1 MKQVNENSVISEIG
15 ATADTRKNMFG
26 WQAVAVEVVSGQG
39 VEGTILYFP
48 GVRAKEL
55 K

>member
-1 MKQVNENSVISEIG
+1 MKQVNESSIISEIG
-15 ATADTRKNMFG
+15 AVADTKRKLFG
-26 WQAVAVEVVSGQG
+26 YQAVVVEVVSGQG
-39 VEGTILYFP
+39 VEGTIMYFP

>member
-15 ATADTRKNMFG
+15 AVADTKRTVLG
-26 WQAVAVEVVSGQG
+26 YQAVVVEVVSAAG
-39 VEGTILYFP
+39 VEGTAMYFP